1 MTSTVDE
8 LLPSAK
14 DLMGKIALAEVETPT
29 RSDLG
34 LLGRARPPDMPPCVA
49 IGLSH

>member
-34 LLGRARPPDMPPCVA
+34 LLGRARPPRHAAVCRYRP
-49 IGLSH
+49 